1 MSGSTIMTRDRAL
14 ELLSNYISS
23 DHLIKHSIA
32 TEAIMR
38 ELAEEL
44 KEDKDLWG
52 LAGLLHDLDYELT
65 KETPHEHGKK
75 TAELLAKFNLPTEII
90 QSIMRHNAESL
101 NLTRETPMDFALT
114 AAETITGLI
123 VAATL
128 VHPEKRIEKLKVE
141 SVRKRMKSKDFARN
155 VNREHILLCE
165 RLGIDLMR
173 FIELS
178 IRAMQRVSGALGL

>member
-1 MSGSTIMTRDRAL
+1 MGSSAIMSREKAL
-14 ELLSNYISS
+14 ELLSTYVSS
-23 DHLIKHSIA
+23 EHLIKHSIA

-44 KEDKDLWG
+44 GADKDLWG
-52 LAGLLHDLDYELT
+52 LAGLLHDLDYEMT
-65 KETPHEHGKK
+65 KEIPHEHGKK
-75 TAELLAKFNLPTEII
+75 TAELLAPFNLPMELIH
-90 QSIMRHNAESL
+90 SIMRHNAEVL

-128 VHPEKRIEKLKVE
+128 VSPEKRIAKLKAE

-155 VNREHILLCE
+155 VSREHIMLCE
-165 RLGIDLMR
+165 HLGMDIMR
-173 FIELS
+173 FIDLS
-178 IRAMQRVSGALGL
+178 IKAMQRVSESLGL